1 MLEIILI
8 ILIILG
14 VIVAIA
20 IGYYLLSLAVA
31 LGGIVLLVWG
41 FSFLVTEV
49 LESGAA
55 VGNLLMW
62 LSAFIVFV
70 SMFVNF
76 KIKGN
81 N

>member
-1 MLEIILI
+1 MLEI

-55 VGNLLMW
+55 VGNLSMLN
-62 LSAFIVFV
+62 AYFV
-70 SMFVNF
+70 M
-76 KIKGN
+76 
-81 N
+81 

>member
-1 MLEIILI
+1 MLEI

-14 VIVAIA
+14 VIVAIV

>member
-1 MLEIILI
+1 MLEIIF
-8 ILIILG
+8 IILG
-14 VIVAIA
+14 VIVAIV

>member
-1 MLEIILI
+1 MLEI

-20 IGYYLLSLAVA
+20 IGYYLLGLAVLLA
-31 LGGIVLLVWG
+31 GIILLLWG
-41 FSFLVTEV
+41 ISFLVTEV